1 MTHYSE
7 DDLTLYYYGEA
18 RRRADIEV
26 HLGACAACASLYRE
40 IAGTLA
46 MIAAP
51 EVPERGDQYGLE
63 MWQRIRHK
71 LPEQDAPWWTALFR
85 YDRLALAAATALF
98 VVAAFVAGLTWR
110 QPRARSTSMPG
121 APQIASEMKILIAED
136 DAVASQILQLTLERM
151 GHEVVV
157 TRTGT
162 EAWETFDRAPV
173 RVVVSD
179 WMMPGIDGLEFCH
192 RVRARP
198 NTPYTYFI
206 LLTAL
211 NTGAENYDLTTEAGI
226 DDFLTKPLDATA
238 IRMRLRVADRILW
251 FTREVHQ
258 LKQLIP
264 ICAYCHKIHTAE
276 DYWQRFETYIK
287 QQTGSEFSHGVCPE
301 CLEGEMA
308 KLRCAR

>member
-1 MTHYSE
+1 MQSAVPTK
-7 DDLTLYYYGEA
+7 
-18 RRRADIEV
+18 
-26 HLGACAACASLYRE
+26 
-40 IAGTLA
+40 AGGH
-46 MIAAP
+46 
-51 EVPERGDQYGLE
+51 ESQ
-63 MWQRIRHK
+63 
-71 LPEQDAPWWTALFR
+71 
-85 YDRLALAAATALF
+85 LAA
-98 VVAAFVAGLTWR
+98 GH
-110 QPRARSTSMPG
+110 G
-121 APQIASEMKILIAED
+121 APKVPQIVSEMKILIAED

-206 LLTAL
+206 LLTAV
-211 NTGAENYDLTTEAGI
+211 NTGAENYDLGTEAGI
-226 DDFLTKPLDATA
+226 DDFLTKPLDAIA

-251 FTREVHQ
+251 FTGEVHQ

-276 DYWQRFETYIK
+276 D
-287 QQTGSEFSHGVCPE
+287 TGSVSKPTSSNRPDRNSA
-301 CLEGEMA
+301 MA
-308 KLRCAR
+308 FAPSALKVKWRN

>member
-1 MTHYSE
+1 
-7 DDLTLYYYGEA
+7 
-18 RRRADIEV
+18 
-26 HLGACAACASLYRE
+26 
-40 IAGTLA
+40 
-46 MIAAP
+46 
-51 EVPERGDQYGLE
+51 
-63 MWQRIRHK
+63 
-71 LPEQDAPWWTALFR
+71 
-85 YDRLALAAATALF
+85 
-98 VVAAFVAGLTWR
+98 
-110 QPRARSTSMPG
+110 
-121 APQIASEMKILIAED
+121 MKILIAED

-198 NTPYTYFI
+198 KTPYTYFI

-211 NTGAENYDLTTEAGI
+211 NTGSENYDLTTEAGI

-251 FTREVHQ
+251 FFFFQ
-258 LKQLIP
+258 
-264 ICAYCHKIHTAE
+264 AE
-276 DYWQRFETYIK
+276 DGIRDRDVTGV
-287 QQTGSEFSHGVCPE
+287 QT
-301 CLEGEMA
+301 
-308 KLRCAR
+308 CALPI

>member
-1 MTHYSE
+1 
-7 DDLTLYYYGEA
+7 
-18 RRRADIEV
+18 
-26 HLGACAACASLYRE
+26 
-40 IAGTLA
+40 
-46 MIAAP
+46 
-51 EVPERGDQYGLE
+51 
-63 MWQRIRHK
+63 
-71 LPEQDAPWWTALFR
+71 
-85 YDRLALAAATALF
+85 
-98 VVAAFVAGLTWR
+98 
-110 QPRARSTSMPG
+110 
-121 APQIASEMKILIAED
+121 MKILIAED

-206 LLTAL
+206 LLTAV
-211 NTGAENYDLTTEAGI
+211 NTGAENYDLGTEAGI
-226 DDFLTKPLDATA
+226 DDFLTKPLDAIA

-251 FTREVHQ
+251 FTGEVHQ

-276 DYWQRFETYIK
+276 DYWQRFESYIK